1 MTTQPR
7 LFVTG
12 ANGQLGRLVLASLV
26 TKIDPARIVAG
37 VRDVAAAADL
47 AALGVE
53 LRVAD
58 YDKPATLEAAFAGID
73 RLLLISSS
81 AVGARAPQHANV
93 IAAAKAAGVGFL
105 AYTSLL
111 GGPASPL
118 PLKAEHVETE
128 ALLAASGLPHALLR
142 NGWYLENY
150 NGFIPSALEHGAIAG
165 AAGEGRIAA
174 AARADYAEAAA
185 VVLAGEGH
193 AGKAYELAGD
203 EAFTLAEWAAAL
215 SAAAGKS
222 VVYRDLPEAEYRAF
236 LISVGLPEGL
246 ADLLATSDA
255 GAAKGGLFDDSHTLS
270 RLIGRPTTPLAT
282 VLAAALKG

>member
-1 MTTQPR
+1 MTAQPR

-12 ANGQLGRLVLASLV
+12 ANGQLGRLVLAALAAKV
-26 TKIDPARIVAG
+26 DPSRIVAG

-58 YDKPATLEAAFAGID
+58 YEKPATLEAAFAGID

-93 IAAAKAAGVGFL
+93 TAAAKAAGVGL
-105 AYTSLL
+105 VAYTSLL

-128 ALLAASGLPHALLR
+128 AMLAASGLPHVLLR

-150 NGFIPSALEHGAIAG
+150 NGFIPSALEHGAVAG

-193 AGKAYELAGD
+193 AGKVYELAGD
-203 EAFTLAEWAAAL
+203 EAFTMAGWAAAL

-222 VVYRDLPEAEYRAF
+222 VVYRDLLEAEYRAF
-236 LISVGLPEGL
+236 LVSVGLPEGL

-255 GAAKGGLFDDSHTLS
+255 GAARGGLFDDSHTLS
-270 RLIGRPTTPLAT
+270 RLIGRSTTPLAA